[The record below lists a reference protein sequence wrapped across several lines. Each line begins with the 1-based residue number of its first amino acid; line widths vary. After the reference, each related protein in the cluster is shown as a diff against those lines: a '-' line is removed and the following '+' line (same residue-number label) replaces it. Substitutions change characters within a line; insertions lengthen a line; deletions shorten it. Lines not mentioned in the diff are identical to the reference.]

1 MNLLYD
7 ENTEGCLQEPVM
19 MQEVILVG
27 GILTARIPVLLKEMS
42 DNGKE
47 AYYPYE
53 DRPEMIFADD
63 TGECQM
69 TFQMIDKELGPD
81 ETGIAAEAV
90 REYISSIYPRNELSP
105 VHRYD
110 KGKFQCGWFTMVLEE
125 AGESSQHVKAVLSV
139 HNRMLLVTATFPE
152 QDRLKWEALLK
163 YFFDTLEETA

>member
-7 ENTEGCLQEPVM
+7 ENTENCLQEPVM
-19 MQEVILVG
+19 MQEVILAD
-27 GILTARIPVLLKEMS
+27 GILTARIPVSLKEMS
-42 DNGKE
+42 EKGKE

-69 TFQMIDKELGPD
+69 TFQMIDKKMGPF

-90 REYISSIYPRNELSP
+90 REYISSVYPRNELSP

-110 KGKFQCGWFTMVLEE
+110 KGKFQCGWFTMGLEE
-125 AGESSQHVKAVLSV
+125 AGKSSQHVKAVLSI
-139 HNRMLLVTATFPE
+139 HNRMLLATATFPE
-152 QDRLKWEALLK
+152 QDRLKWGTLLK
-163 YFFDTLEETA
+163 CFFDTLKENS

>member
-1 MNLLYD
+1 MNLLFD
-7 ENTEGCLQEPVM
+7 EKTEGCLQEPVM
-19 MQEVILVG
+19 IQEVVLVD
-27 GILTARIPVLLKEMS
+27 GILSASIPISLKEMS
-42 DNGKE
+42 ENGKE

-53 DRPEMIFADD
+53 GRPEMIFADD

-69 TFQMIDKELGPD
+69 TFQMIDKKLGSY

-110 KGKFQCGWFTMVLEE
+110 KGRFQCGWFTMELKE
-125 AGESSQHVKAVLSV
+125 AGESIQHVKAVLSV

-152 QDRLKWEALLK
+152 QDRLKWETQLK
-163 YFFDTLEETA
+163 YFFDTLEEAA